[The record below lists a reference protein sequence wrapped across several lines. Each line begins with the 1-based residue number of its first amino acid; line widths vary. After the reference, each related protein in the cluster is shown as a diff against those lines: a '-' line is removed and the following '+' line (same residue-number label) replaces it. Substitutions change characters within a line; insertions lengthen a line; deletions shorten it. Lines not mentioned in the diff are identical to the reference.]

1 MHATTDPVLMA
12 DLIRDESVTNEMV
25 ATWMGEELRQELLRR
40 ARVDGNLPEVRTWIK
55 QFE

>member
-40 ARVDGNLPEVRTWIK
+40 ARVDGNLPEVRTLIK